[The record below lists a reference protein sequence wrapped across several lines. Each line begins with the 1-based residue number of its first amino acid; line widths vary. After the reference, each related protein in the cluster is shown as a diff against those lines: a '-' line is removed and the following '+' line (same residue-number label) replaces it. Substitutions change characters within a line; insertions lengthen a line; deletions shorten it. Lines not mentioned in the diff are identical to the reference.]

1 MAPPSLITKKIESL
15 SPCSRAINGDG
26 STSAV
31 SLEPDGLLRQS
42 SVDENLEVFYV
53 NITVIDAS
61 MAVYNKVRSK
71 LSSDERLPGPKQF
84 REKLANAIAT
94 KAAEHLPAKAIAE
107 KLSKKIPQVLMYK
120 LAEKGLK
127 LFAQVQKNI
136 SQASRF
142 AVCPASL
149 EPK

>member
-1 MAPPSLITKKIESL
+1 MPPPSLINKKTKSFPAL
-15 SPCSRAINGDG
+15 PRAIDGAG
-26 STSAV
+26 STIAAS
-31 SLEPDGLLRQS
+31 SETDGLLRHS
-42 SVDENLEVFYV
+42 SADENLDVFYV

-71 LSSDERLPGPKQF
+71 LSSSERLPGPKQF
-84 REKLANAIAT
+84 REKLANAIAS

-127 LFAQVQKNI
+127 LFA
-136 SQASRF
+136 
-142 AVCPASL
+142 
-149 EPK
+149 